1 MRVFRP
7 LLKKFARNE
16 DGYFAALFGLMVVS
30 LTATAGAVVDY
41 VNVQNTRAI
50 VQQALDTTT
59 LALQPLILSK
69 TEAQLKSQAQTLIN
83 QIAAVNGL
91 PITIETATKNEGNG
105 ILFLQ
110 AKVDIPLY
118 FVSLVG
124 VNNITARI
132 ASQVT
137 KKASHQEIVLVLD
150 NSGSMAF
157 SSRMTN
163 LKTAAI
169 NATNTLMATV
179 SSTNDV
185 KMGVVPFTSY
195 VNVGK
200 HNNAAA
206 WMDVAG
212 QNDIG
217 NDNFDSDD
225 NDATAYTGPVNRLSL
240 YNQIGIDWMGCVE
253 ARAHYSTGAGKHLD
267 TDDTAPTPSN
277 KNTQFTP
284 LFMPDERDYNPFDAT
299 TWGYSNNYMSDTT
312 NSCANPSGLSV
323 RERQER
329 LCKYSPQNTVT
340 TTAGPNDDCPSTE
353 ILPLTDTKQNVI
365 DEINAMSAGGG
376 TNIHMGTIWG
386 FRVLSPTQPFTE
398 GGAYDDDLS
407 KVMII
412 MTDGENTTAA
422 SSNINGADWY
432 SAYGYPWNG
441 RLGAVG
447 WTTAQ
452 LEAEMDNR
460 TLESCANAKAE
471 GITVY
476 TIGLSPPNNA
486 VKTMLQTCATS
497 TGHAY
502 FPTAPSELD
511 SVFQAIANE
520 IVAARITQ

>member
-1 MRVFRP
+1 MRGFRP

-16 DGYFAALFGLMVVS
+16 DGYFAALFGLLMVS

-59 LALQPLILSK
+59 LALQPLILTK
-69 TEAQLKSQAQTLIN
+69 TEAQIKSQAQDLIN

-91 PITIETATKNEGNG
+91 PITIETADEDESAG

-118 FVSLVG
+118 FVALVG
-124 VNNITARI
+124 MNTITARI

-137 KKASHQEIVLVLD
+137 KKATHQEIVLVLD
-150 NSGSMAF
+150 NSGSMAQQ
-157 SSRMTN
+157 SRMTN

-169 NATNTLMATV
+169 NATNTLMANV
-179 SSTNDV
+179 SATSDV

-225 NDATAYTGPVNRLSL
+225 DDSTPYTGPVNRLSL

-253 ARAHYSTGAGKHLD
+253 ARAHYSTGSGKHLD
-267 TDDTAPTPSN
+267 TDDTAPTASN

-284 LFMPDERDYNPFDAT
+284 LFMPDER
-299 TWGYSNNYMSDTT
+299 SNDSNYTNSYMSDTA
-312 NSCANPSGLSV
+312 NSCPSVNGLST

-329 LCKYSPQNTVT
+329 LCKYSPQNT
-340 TTAGPNDDCPSTE
+340 ASGSGPNDDCPATE
-353 ILPLTDTKQNVI
+353 ILPLTDTKQDVI
-365 DEINAMSAGGG
+365 DEINAMSASGG
-376 TNIHMGTIWG
+376 TNIHQGTIWG

-412 MTDGENTTAA
+412 MTDGENTTSA
-422 SSNINGADWY
+422 SNNINGAYWY

-447 WTTAQ
+447 WSTSQ

-471 GITVY
+471 DITVY
-476 TIGLSPPNNA
+476 TIGLNPPNNSTR
-486 VKTMLQTCATS
+486 TMLETCATS

-502 FPTAPSELD
+502 FPSNPSELD